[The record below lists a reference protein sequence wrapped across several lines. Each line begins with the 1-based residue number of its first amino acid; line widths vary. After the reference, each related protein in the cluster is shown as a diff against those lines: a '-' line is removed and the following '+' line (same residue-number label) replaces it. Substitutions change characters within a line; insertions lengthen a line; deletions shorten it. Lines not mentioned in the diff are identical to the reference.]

1 MLYLFET
8 WKPNTIFTA
17 SSFTDYHF
25 FWRSGR
31 GRHCA
36 IITSNPEVIEKE
48 FKERYGEDVKPEV
61 MPKEPERFFEI
72 LRKFIDFDW
81 RYTDDRMEIATVTPG
96 KMIGKKGRN
105 IRAIKKHLGVR
116 NIKVTKAWIVNYDT
130 WGWDRDNLELPD
142 GTRIKLQKE
151 ELVGISGFHGVV
163 QNGKV
168 VREYL
173 TPWKY
178 EYLLD
183 RVIVEKKVTTR
194 YKSCGH
200 ERVEILAV
208 EINRRDAAK
217 VKDEVIEISKY
228 CNDCCE
234 RIVREAKTD
243 FDGALKNYGSLT
255 LDDAVNRVLVKR
267 GLALPKDI
275 RSVKRSDELREIIQ
289 KIEVM

>member
-1 MLYLFET
+1 MLYLFEI

-17 SSFTDYHF
+17 HGFTDYHF

-36 IITSNPEVIEKE
+36 IITSNPEITEKE
-48 FKERYGEDVKPEV
+48 FKERYGEDVKPAI
-61 MPKEPERFFEI
+61 MPKEPETFFEI

-81 RYTDDRMEIATVTPG
+81 RYTDDRIEITAVAPG

-105 IRAIKKHLGVR
+105 IRAIKEHLGK
-116 NIKVTKAWIVNYDT
+116 NIKVTKAWTVHYNVDGWSTDT
-130 WGWDRDNLELPD
+130 LELSD
-142 GTRIKLQKE
+142 GQRIQLQRE
-151 ELVGISGFHGVV
+151 ELVNINGFHAVV

-173 TPWKY
+173 APWKY
-178 EYLLD
+178 KCLLD
-183 RVIVEKKVTTR
+183 RITVEKKVTTR
-194 YKSCGH
+194 YKCGH
-200 ERVEILAV
+200 ERVETVAV

-217 VKDEVIEISKY
+217 VKDEVVEISKY
-228 CNDCCE
+228 CDDCCE

-243 FDGALKNYGSLT
+243 FNGALKNYGSLT

-267 GLALPKDI
+267 GLAEQKYI
-275 RSVKRSDELREIIQ
+275 RSVKRNDELREIIQ